1 MFALNLDKETNRVLS
16 ACIVNKHT
24 PKDLPRVDNLPE
36 GDITDYLFVEGEF
49 VYEPIEK
56 ENE

>member
-16 ACIVNKHT
+16 ACYVNKHT
-24 PKDLPRVDNLPE
+24 PKDLPRVDSLPE
-36 GDITDYLFVEGEF
+36 GDITDYLFVNGEF

-56 ENE
+56 EN